1 MKKQSFG
8 LLHLIIVTII
18 LMAMA
23 SCSRGITPFQA
34 ANGKA
39 KCGRWVR

>member
-1 MKKQSFG
+1 MKK
-8 LLHLIIVTII
+8 LIIALVLLVLVGT
-18 LMAMA
+18 

-39 KCGRWVR
+39 KCGRHLR